1 MDGRIYSRSE
11 PPIMDGKTYRASYAG
26 NGDANCHCKKC
37 GKALH
42 STLAGN
48 ETSVLAQS
56 WQFICDDCYAKEVE
70 QFVKDNESY
79 KREKAKRDFE
89 SWRMERLA
97 RKAHNKAEWQ
107 KTLQGMMA
115 NAPSM
120 KHRKHISKKKGKRK

>member
-11 PPIMDGKTYRASYAG
+11 PPIMDGKTYRASYAWR
-26 NGDANCHCKKC
+26 GDANCYCKKC

-42 STLAGN
+42 SVLAGN

-120 KHRKHISKKKGKRK
+120 KHRNRKNKKGKRK